1 VGSEDAELSAWIKV
15 QVAADRERFIAKHPD
30 AALNG
35 HALI

>member
-1 VGSEDAELSAWIKV
+1 VGSEDPELSAWIKV